1 MLLDSGSDLSLCDDK
16 LIHELGINGVPRN
29 FFLTTQ
35 EKKES
40 SKSGLDVKLTIDSIN
55 SQLRLEILKVWT
67 VDCLN
72 FSEQSNQREQDTDK
86 WPHLS
91 DIYLPEID
99 SKEVSLIIR
108 CNVPDTFGFWRRDEE
123 VKKIP

>member
-16 LIHELGINGVPRN
+16 FIHELGINGVPRN

-55 SQLRLEILKVWT
+55 SQLRLEILEGL
-67 VDCLN
+67 DCRPPQ
-72 FSEQSNQREQDTDK
+72 F
-86 WPHLS
+86 
-91 DIYLPEID
+91 
-99 SKEVSLIIR
+99 
-108 CNVPDTFGFWRRDEE
+108 F
-123 VKKIP
+123 